1 MKKNND
7 DNNYNNINNGNN
19 NNGNSDSYHCDKY
32 SLSLLV
38 QIISRFVINTHL
50 PAPLSLH
57 HPLPLF
63 STANGAD
70 DEVEK
75 ENINSE
81 TIVES
86 DGKSNLQVDKI
97 YQKKEKEKKKEKEEE
112 REKEKKKGKG
122 TESGKEVE
130 VEVEVE
136 ELRKDKDED
145 EDNER
150 GRENRYESNI
160 SMTRANVDKEDNR
173 ESQYPS
179 RDTREEKIKRLKL
192 FRKYGGDMMFVTLIA
207 GDSFCSFNSEL
218 LKCESDMNFSRWGSG
233 PKEEIPNISRREE
246 NAGIRKEGKK

>member
-1 MKKNND
+1 M
-7 DNNYNNINNGNN
+7 
-19 NNGNSDSYHCDKY
+19 
-32 SLSLLV
+32 
-38 QIISRFVINTHL
+38 

-81 TIVES
+81 IIVES
-86 DGKSNLQVDKI
+86 DGKYNLQVDKI

-130 VEVEVE
+130 EE
-136 ELRKDKDED
+136 ELRKDKNKD

-150 GRENRYESNI
+150 ERDNEYEFNT
-160 SMTRANVDKEDNR
+160 SMNRANMDKEDNR

-207 GDSFCSFNSEL
+207 GDSRCTFNSEL
-218 LKCESDMNFSRWGSG
+218 LKSKSDVNFNRWGSG
-233 PKEEIPNISRREE
+233 PKDKIPNISRREE
-246 NAGIRKEGKK
+246 NAGIKKEEEKKESEGEGVGEGKKEVEEEREGEGEGEGKKEIEEERNTWKRKR